1 MLRPAALDAL
11 TPTARRIIIGNGIA
25 AIGGGLTL
33 PFLVIYLGQVRGFG
47 TATAGVLVAAMAV
60 IGLACTPAV
69 GTLVDRIGPRPV
81 LMAGLGIVAG
91 ATAALGYVRTLGE
104 AIACITFLAIGQ
116 SASWAPQTALYA
128 RVTPRA
134 DRQQVFGL
142 QFMILNLGLGIGG
155 IVSAAIVDVSR
166 PQTFALLYLLNAG
179 TALAYLA
186 VLWNMRGIG
195 VGPSGEPRP
204 EGRAPGGY
212 REVLRDRALRWLAIG
227 ASVLL
232 VFGYGSL
239 EVGLPTYVTLIGG
252 LEPAV
257 VAFAYVANT
266 AVIVI
271 AQLFVIKRIQGRS
284 RTRLAGLVGGLWA
297 VAWLLVGISIAFPPV
312 VAAGV
317 VCLGVA
323 VFALGE
329 TVWSPVY
336 PAMVNELASDELRGR
351 YNAVSSWTWGLS
363 GTAGPALAAGLLGM
377 GQPMLWVA
385 VVVIGC
391 LLAGLLLAGLRRML
405 TPAQDGRVPA
415 S

>member
-1 MLRPAALDAL
+1 MA
-11 TPTARRIIIGNGIA
+11 T
-25 AIGGGLTL
+25 
-33 PFLVIYLGQVRGFG
+33 VICLGE
-47 TATAGVLVAAMAV
+47 A
-60 IGLACTPAV
+60 
-69 GTLVDRIGPRPV
+69 LVDRLGPRPV
-81 LMAGLGIVAG
+81 LMGGLAIVAS
-91 ATAALGYVRTLGE
+91 ATAALAFVRTLPG
-104 AIACITFLAIGQ
+104 AIACITILAIGQ

-128 RVTPRA
+128 RVTPSA

-142 QFMILNLGLGIGG
+142 QFMILNLGLGVGG
-155 IVSAAIVDVSR
+155 LVSATIVDVNR
-166 PQTFALLYLLNAG
+166 PQTFAVLYLLNAAACLVYLVVLG
-179 TALAYLA
+179 T
-186 VLWNMRGIG
+186 MRGTG

-204 EGRAPGGY
+204 EDRAPGGY
-212 REVLRDRALRWLAIG
+212 RVVLRDRALRWLAIG

-252 LEPAV
+252 LDPSV

-284 RTRLAGLVGGLWA
+284 RTRLAGLVGVMWA
-297 VAWLLVGISIAFPPV
+297 VAWLLVGFSIAFPPA

-336 PAMVNELASDELRGR
+336 PAIVNELASDELRGR
-351 YNAVSSWTWGLS
+351 YNAVSSWTWGLA
-363 GTAGPALAAGLLGM
+363 GTAGPALAAGLLGLEM
-377 GQPMLWVA
+377 PVIWVT
-385 VVVIGC
+385 VVVTGC
-391 LLAGLLLAGLRRML
+391 LLAGLLLAGLRRLL
-405 TPAQDGRVPA
+405 TPSQDGRVPA
-415 S
+415 

>member
-1 MLRPAALDAL
+1 MLRPAVLDAL
-11 TPTARRIIIGNGIA
+11 TPTTRRIMVGNGIA
-25 AIGGGLTL
+25 AVGGGLTL
-33 PFLVIYLGQVRGFG
+33 PFLVIYLAQVREFG
-47 TATAGVLVAAMAV
+47 TAAAGALIAYMAIV
-60 IGLACTPAV
+60 GLACTPPV
-69 GTLVDRIGPRPV
+69 GTLVDRVGPRPV
-81 LMAGLGIVAG
+81 LMAGLAVVAG
-91 ATAALGYVRTLGE
+91 ATAALAFVRTLPE
-104 AIACITFLAIGQ
+104 AIACITLLAIGQ

-128 RVTPRA
+128 RVTLPA

-155 IVSAAIVDVSR
+155 MVSATIVDVSR
-166 PQTFALLYLLNAG
+166 PQTFGVLYLLNAA
-179 TALAYLA
+179 TCLAYLA
-186 VLWNMRGIG
+186 VLSTMRGIG

-204 EGRAPGGY
+204 DGQEQGGY
-212 REVLRDRALRWLAIG
+212 RVVMRDRALRWLAIS
-227 ASVLL
+227 ACVLL

-252 LEPAV
+252 LDPSV

-271 AQLFVIKRIQGRS
+271 AQLLVIKRIQGRS
-284 RTRLAGLVGGLWA
+284 RTRLAGIVGVMWA
-297 VAWLLVGISIAFPPV
+297 VAWLLVGISIAFPPA

-336 PAMVNELASDELRGR
+336 PAIVNELASDELRGR

-377 GQPMLWVA
+377 DQPVIWVA
-385 VVVIGC
+385 VVVTGC
-391 LLAGLLLAGLRRML
+391 LLAGLLLAGLRRFL
-405 TPAQDGRVPA
+405 TPSQDGRVPA
-415 S
+415 